1 MLVDVLISVGCW
13 CKTEKQRRLI
23 ATANGDNS
31 SSKNAGLCFYSCQ
44 TLNERDL
51 VSKAASEIEPIL
63 TFQLPLI
70 TSAKKEEYD
79 EELRAV
85 SMWALCSHCDLGPLR
100 GRLESGCV

>member
-63 TFQLPLI
+63 TFQLPHI
-70 TSAKKEEYD
+70 TSAKKRGVRGGATGRQHVGS
-79 EELRAV
+79 L
-85 SMWALCSHCDLGPLR
+85 LPL
-100 GRLESGCV
+100 